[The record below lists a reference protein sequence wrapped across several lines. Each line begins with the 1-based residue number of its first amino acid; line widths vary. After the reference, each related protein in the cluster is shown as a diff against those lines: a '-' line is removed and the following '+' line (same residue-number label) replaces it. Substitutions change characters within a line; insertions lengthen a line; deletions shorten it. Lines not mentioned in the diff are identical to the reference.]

1 MANQNVKAEKIH
13 FSGRTSSDF
22 EYDAS
27 NMFQKHLDTEE
38 TKCCSF
44 LSEMLRK
51 GQDFSC

>member
-27 NMFQKHLDTEE
+27 NMFQKTSGHWGDQMLQ
-38 TKCCSF
+38 
-44 LSEMLRK
+44 LSK
-51 GQDFSC
+51 WNA